1 MSTEK
6 RDAVVKDFTNGK
18 VKVLVTSV
26 MLTLLRDSL
35 QCQQVN
41 TLCKGS
47 GHYYDIITH
56 HYRSSCLIYPS
67 QWTASMNW

>member
-1 MSTEK
+1 MNTEK

-35 QCQQVN
+35 QCQQVISN
-41 TLCKGS
+41 A
-47 GHYYDIITH
+47 HYCDAIADIVH
-56 HYRSSCLIYPS
+56 HYRLSSLICLS
-67 QWTASMNW
+67 QWTA

>member
-1 MSTEK
+1 MNAEK

-35 QCQQVN
+35 QCQQVI
-41 TLCKGS
+41 TLVM
-47 GHYYDIITH
+47 
-56 HYRSSCLIYPS
+56 YRK
-67 QWTASMNW
+67 